1 MSERDL
7 LFFQDLFAKMGIN
20 WGHAPIGFGVGLFL
34 PPKGEIY
41 GLEISFFA
49 GERVRWIDSAGR
61 GNLLIPRRR
70 WNGECKKF
78 GFCQLLRE
86 CNRFFF

>member
-1 MSERDL
+1 MTGEQDL

-20 WGHAPIGFGVGLFL
+20 WGHAPIGFGVGLLFL

-41 GLEISFFA
+41 GLEISFFWGGGGRA
-49 GERVRWIDSAGR
+49 SEVDRLCWDRKSLNPEAPAERGVQ
-61 GNLLIPRRR
+61 
-70 WNGECKKF
+70 KF

-86 CNRFFF
+86 